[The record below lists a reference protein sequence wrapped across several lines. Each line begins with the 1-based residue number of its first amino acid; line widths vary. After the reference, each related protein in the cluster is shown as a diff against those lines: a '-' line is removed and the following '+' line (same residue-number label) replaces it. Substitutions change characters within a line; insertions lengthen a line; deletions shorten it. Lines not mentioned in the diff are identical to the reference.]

1 MIITVDILKAL
12 APRSKKTN
20 YKHLPGLALWMN
32 HWFPRF
38 DIDTKGEL
46 CHFVAQ
52 AAHETDSFNSL
63 QEYASGEAYDTRAD
77 LGNTPEKDGD
87 GQKYKGSGIF
97 MTTGSSNYKIAT
109 IRWNEDYKD
118 DVQNFIKYPEKLRE
132 PKFAVWSA
140 CQFWDTKGFNT
151 IANMPDT
158 AKLIYKR
165 KGMVLN
171 VSPVEYI
178 SRVINGGVNGLSE
191 RIKFYEKAKLII
203 K

>member
-1 MIITVDILKAL
+1 MIITVDIIKAI
-12 APRSKKTN
+12 APSSKRTN
-20 YKHLPGLALWMN
+20 YKNLPGLALWMN
-32 HWFPRF
+32 HWFPKF

-46 CHFVAQ
+46 CHFIAQ

-63 QEYASGEAYDTRAD
+63 QEYASGEAYDTRVD

-87 GQKYKGSGIF
+87 GQEYKGSGIF
-97 MTTGSSNYKIAT
+97 MTTGRSNYKIAT

-118 DVQNFIKYPEKLRE
+118 DVQSFIEYPEKLRE
-132 PKFAVWSA
+132 PKYAVWSA

>member
-1 MIITVDILKAL
+1 MTITVDILKAI
-12 APRSKKTN
+12 APGSKKTN
-20 YKHLPGLALWMN
+20 FKHLPGLALWMN

-38 DIDTKGEL
+38 DIDTKAEV
-46 CHFVAQ
+46 CHFIGQ
-52 AAHETDSFNSL
+52 AAEETDSFNSL
-63 QEYASGEAYDTRAD
+63 VEYASGEAYDTRVD

-87 GQKYKGSGIF
+87 GQRYKGSGIF
-97 MTTGSSNYKIAT
+97 MTTGRTNYRVAT
-109 IRWNEDYKD
+109 IRWNEDNKD
-118 DVQNFIKYPEKLRE
+118 DIQDFLEHPEKLRE
-132 PKFAVWSA
+132 PKYAVWSA

-165 KGMVLN
+165 RGLVLN
-171 VSPVEYI
+171 VPPVEYI